1 MLVRSSAQS
10 RFLSIPPKKMRLV
23 AGLVKGLRVER
34 ALAILNFT
42 PRIAARH
49 LAKTLKSAAANAL
62 SKEGTDH
69 LSAEALTVKNIVV
82 DAAPTAKRIRF
93 RSMGRVYRYRK
104 RFCHLL
110 VELEG
115 ETDVPTERKAAGGKA
130 AGGKAAAKESPSA
143 KTAKGRSAA
152 KKTSTAKGKP
162 SKAVSKTRA
171 SKTGAEKPSGRKKTG
186 RPKAGEKND
195 AGK

>member
-10 RFLSIPPKKMRLV
+10 RFLSIPPRKMRLV

-42 PRIAARH
+42 PKIAARH

-69 LSAEALTVKNIVV
+69 LSPEALTVKNIVV

-115 ETDVPTERKAAGGKA
+115 ETDVPAERKAAGE
-130 AGGKAAAKESPSA
+130 KAAAKESPSA
-143 KTAKGRSAA
+143 KTAKGKSAA
-152 KKTSTAKGKP
+152 RKTSTAKGKT
-162 SKAVSKTRA
+162 SKAAPKARGK
-171 SKTGAEKPSGRKKTG
+171 KTGSEKPSGRKKTTES
-186 RPKAGEKND
+186 KAGEKKD
-195 AGK
+195 AKK